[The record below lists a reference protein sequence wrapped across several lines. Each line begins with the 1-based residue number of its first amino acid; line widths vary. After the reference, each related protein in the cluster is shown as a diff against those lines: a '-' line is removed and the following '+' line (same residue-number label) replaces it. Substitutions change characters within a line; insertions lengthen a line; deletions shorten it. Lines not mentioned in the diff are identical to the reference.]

1 MGRKIRDIKR
11 GEVTTT
17 ANSTATLY
25 TFTTTNNSTIVV
37 QVDLIGRRNFNSDS
51 FFLRRI
57 YLFKNNAGTVTQ
69 VDSANDIFMSDNTI
83 NQSTLNANISGTNI
97 EFSVTGDS
105 RVASIN
111 WEYEIF
117 IKEN

>member
-1 MGRKIRDIKR
+1 MGRKIRDVRR

-17 ANSTATLY
+17 GNSTATLY
-25 TFTTTNNSTIVV
+25 TFASTNNSTIVV

-69 VDSANDIFMSDNTI
+69 VGSINDIFITDITI
-83 NQSTLNANISGTNI
+83 QQSTLNANISGTNI
-97 EFSVTGDS
+97 EFSVTGDIS
-105 RVASIN
+105 VLSIN

>member
-1 MGRKIRDIKR
+1 MGRKIRDVRR

-17 ANSTATLY
+17 GNSTATLY
-25 TFTTTNNSTIVV
+25 TFASTNNSTIVV
-37 QVDLIGRRNFNSDS
+37 QVDLIGRRNYNSDS

-69 VDSANDIFMSDNTI
+69 VGSVNDTFISDNSI
-83 NQSTLNANISGTNI
+83 NQSTLNVNITGTNI

-105 RVASIN
+105 NAASIN